1 MIYALPI
8 LGYGEGGSIFNQIS
22 SNKNLCLFLI
32 NQPSLINRLKPIPG
46 ISDHKAL
53 FIDSDVQAKLRR
65 PTSRK
70 IFLWKKVDIE
80 KLQNDMQAFSQSFI
94 SKFSTSHP
102 VNSLWTT
109 FKNGFLNVLGSN
121 VPSKMTTEQYSQP
134 WINQQIKQ
142 LTKRKQQSYNRYKK
156 TIHSEYTIHGQV
168 LNQTDSAKYLGLN
181 IHNSLSW
188 NSHIDKITK
197 KANSTLAFLGVI
209 IMILILVSEFREAV
223 DWHVIIRWNHMV
235 CMVNDMPPYCLG
247 K

>member
-1 MIYALPI
+1 M
-8 LGYGEGGSIFNQIS
+8 ERGGSIFNQIS
-22 SNKNLCLFLI
+22 SNKNLCLFLT

-46 ISDHKAL
+46 ISDHEAL
-53 FIDSDVQAKLRR
+53 FTDSDVQAKLRR

-80 KLQNDMQAFSQSFI
+80 KFHAFSQSFI

-109 FKNGFLNVLGSN
+109 FKNGCLNVLGSN
-121 VPSKMTTEQYSQP
+121 IPSKMATKRYSQP

-181 IHNSLSW
+181 IHKSLSW
-188 NSHIDKITK
+188 DSHIDKTPRK
-197 KANSTLAFLGVI
+197 RT
-209 IMILILVSEFREAV
+209 
-223 DWHVIIRWNHMV
+223 
-235 CMVNDMPPYCLG
+235 PP
-247 K
+247 